1 MGIPYNEAFI
11 KHRQYIMASDPI
23 NLQSFKQNIQQH
35 AASLLWAN
43 NLATAPRWRRLLVR
57 TAQLIFAISRDIAEG
72 QLSLRAM
79 SLVYSTVLG
88 FIPTLALL
96 FAVLKSLGVHNVMEG
111 ALYDLFEIMGERREL
126 VVTQI
131 IDFVDN
137 IQVGVIGITST
148 GLLIYLVLDM
158 MRKIE
163 SSFNFIWGV
172 SRGRSWSNR
181 VSEYLFAVI
190 VSPLLIFLSISITS
204 SVNTV
209 FFSNLLER
217 LAFGS
222 ALINFIAFLFP
233 LLFMSLA
240 FAFAYSF
247 LPNTRVR
254 FSSAL
259 TGGIVTTIVWKLM
272 GAFFGGF
279 LISAARESI
288 YLAFATVLA
297 LMIFAYIGWL
307 VVLLGSDIAYYHQYP
322 GKARTGRKPQSLSI
336 AQQEELTLAVAAL
349 IIQRFKNKLPPLSHD
364 EIVSQLGTNPNT
376 TEQAL
381 NHLLSIGLL
390 ASTDSEPP
398 SFLPTGSIEDC
409 TLLEIWRSLRETQS
423 TELHGNLDAPEYQ
436 LARNFLRQLDQ
447 AAADKLAT

>member
-1 MGIPYNEAFI
+1 MAFDPLSLN
-11 KHRQYIMASDPI
+11 HYRQ
-23 NLQSFKQNIQQH
+23 KIQH
-35 AASLLWAN
+35 LAARLLWDK
-43 NLATAPRWRRLLVR
+43 NLAAAPWWRRLLVR
-57 TAQLIFAISRDIAEG
+57 SAQIIFALGRDITEG

-88 FIPTLALL
+88 FIPTLALI

-111 ALYDLFEIMGERREL
+111 ALHDLFEILGERREL
-126 VVTQI
+126 VVSQI

-137 IQVGVIGITST
+137 IQVGVIGITSM

-209 FFSNLLER
+209 FFANMLER
-217 LAFGS
+217 LAFGG
-222 ALINFIAFLFP
+222 ALINFFAFLFP

-247 LPNTRVR
+247 LPNTKVR

-259 TGGIVTTIVWKLM
+259 IGGIVTTVVWKLM

-297 LMIFAYIGWL
+297 LMIFAYVGWL
-307 VVLLGSDIAYYHQYP
+307 VVLLGSDIAYYHQHP
-322 GKARTGRKPQSLSI
+322 GKARIGRKPVALSI
-336 AQQEELTLAVAAL
+336 TQQEQLTLAVAAL
-349 IIQRFKNKLPPLSHD
+349 IIHRFKNKLHPLSQD
-364 EIVSQLGTNPNT
+364 EIATQLGTSPST

-381 NHLLSIGLL
+381 NHLVGTGLL
-390 ASTDSEPP
+390 ASTAEEPP
-398 SFLPTGSIEDC
+398 TYLPTGSIEDC
-409 TLLEIWRSLRETQS
+409 TMLEIWRSLRESQPAD
-423 TELHGNLDAPEYQ
+423 LHENLDLPEYR
-436 LARNFLRQLDQ
+436 LARDFLSQLDQ
-447 AAADKLAT
+447 AAAEKLAARKFVDSA

>member
-1 MGIPYNEAFI
+1 MTFDPLSLNHYRQKVKQLVDRQLWEQDLKRAPWW
-11 KHRQYIMASDPI
+11 HRA
-23 NLQSFKQNIQQH
+23 
-35 AASLLWAN
+35 
-43 NLATAPRWRRLLVR
+43 LVR
-57 TAQLIFAISRDIAEG
+57 TAQIVFAIGRDISEG

-88 FIPTLALL
+88 FIPTLALI
-96 FAVLKSLGVHNVMEG
+96 FAVLKSLGVHTAMEG
-111 ALYDLFEIMGERREL
+111 ALNDLFEVLGDRREQ
-126 VVTQI
+126 VVGQI
-131 IDFVDN
+131 IEFVDN

-163 SSFNFIWGV
+163 VSFNFIWGV
-172 SRGRSWSNR
+172 SQGRSWSSR

-209 FFSNLLER
+209 FFSDFLER
-217 LAFGS
+217 LTFGGT
-222 ALINFIAFLFP
+222 LVNIFAFLFP

-259 TGGIVTTIVWKLM
+259 VGGAVTTIIWKLM

-279 LISAARESI
+279 LITASRESI

-297 LMIFAYIGWL
+297 LMIFAYVGWL
-307 VVLLGSDIAYYHQYP
+307 VVLLGADIAFYHQHP
-322 GKARTGRKPQSLSI
+322 GKARIGRKPVTLSI
-336 AQQEELTLAVAAL
+336 HQQEQLTLAVAAL
-349 IIQRFKNKLPPLSHD
+349 IIHRFKNRLRPLNQD
-364 EIVSQLGTNPNT
+364 ELARELGTNPMT
-376 TEQAL
+376 IDRPLQ
-381 NHLLSIGLL
+381 HLTGIGLL
-390 ASTDSEPP
+390 AMTGEDPP
-398 SFLPTGSIEDC
+398 SYLPTGSVEDC
-409 TLLEIWRSLRETQS
+409 TMLEIWRSLRDSRAGEIHENP
-423 TELHGNLDAPEYQ
+423 ELPEHQ
-436 LARNFLRQLDQ
+436 LATEFLDQLDQ
-447 AAADKLAT
+447 AAAEKLAAQRFVDSA